1 MYSARRNIIGK
12 SEGIRR
18 KGKLKK
24 KYDMK
29 ITICPWCGADVK
41 VKHGKL
47 GFFQGCTDWPRCKFT
62 AKMYY
67 VEGLEMK
74 KNGE

>member
-1 MYSARRNIIGK
+1 
-12 SEGIRR
+12 
-18 KGKLKK
+18 
-24 KYDMK
+24 MK

-67 VEGLEMK
+67 IEGLEMK
-74 KNGE
+74 KMESRSSNSPFDIKKIPLEIRGFSYLS